1 MSKKIDIQTD
11 KEQTKDDSTYD
22 HIIKYT
28 GLFGGVQGLTMLMS
42 IVRNKIGAVLLG
54 PAGLALI
61 NIYNN
66 VTRLINES
74 TNFGISFSAI
84 KHIAEL
90 YDTNDME
97 RIAKFACTVRTWS
110 LLTAL
115 FGTLICLTFAPW
127 ISLWT
132 FENYDY
138 TTTFMLLA
146 PIVGLMSL
154 MGGELAI
161 LKGTKRL
168 KKIALIS
175 VFSALSMLVV
185 CTICYILFHIDGI
198 VLALLL
204 SNIII
209 FAIYLHYSNQ
219 VIPWKSSIR
228 SAAVIKSGVPMVVL
242 GVGYI
247 IAGIFG
253 QGAEYVIRTLIL
265 HFGKLEDVGLY
276 NSGYILAISYA
287 SIIFSAIEADF
298 FPRLSASGN
307 NLQRQNQ
314 TINQQIEV
322 CTLLISPILVLFV
335 LAMPLVVRALFT
347 TEFMASVPMAICAIL
362 FMFFKALTLPVA
374 YLPLAKGDSKIYMLT
389 ELIYDIFV
397 ALAVPYA
404 FKYWGLMG
412 AGSALSVG
420 GFLDMLIIH
429 SFYRYRY
436 HYRFNKAKLGI
447 YFIQF
452 ILLLSVIL
460 LSLQAPSLYKWIG
473 GVLAFILTLYISLHI
488 LSKETNIISTLKKKL
503 RRK

>member
-90 YDTNDME
+90 YDTGDME

-198 VLALLL
+198 EHQNK
-204 SNIII
+204 SI
-209 FAIYLHYSNQ
+209 FSQ
-219 VIPWKSSIR
+219 SIR
-228 SAAVIKSGVPMVVL
+228 KRTWKAWSTSTSQQVFLLICVVL
-242 GVGYI
+242 I
-247 IAGIFG
+247 
-253 QGAEYVIRTLIL
+253 
-265 HFGKLEDVGLY
+265 
-276 NSGYILAISYA
+276 
-287 SIIFSAIEADF
+287 
-298 FPRLSASGN
+298 P
-307 NLQRQNQ
+307 
-314 TINQQIEV
+314 
-322 CTLLISPILVLFV
+322 
-335 LAMPLVVRALFT
+335 
-347 TEFMASVPMAICAIL
+347 
-362 FMFFKALTLPVA
+362 
-374 YLPLAKGDSKIYMLT
+374 
-389 ELIYDIFV
+389 
-397 ALAVPYA
+397 
-404 FKYWGLMG
+404 
-412 AGSALSVG
+412 
-420 GFLDMLIIH
+420 
-429 SFYRYRY
+429 
-436 HYRFNKAKLGI
+436 
-447 YFIQF
+447 
-452 ILLLSVIL
+452 
-460 LSLQAPSLYKWIG
+460 
-473 GVLAFILTLYISLHI
+473 
-488 LSKETNIISTLKKKL
+488 
-503 RRK
+503 

>member
-1 MSKKIDIQTD
+1 MESR
-11 KEQTKDDSTYD
+11 KDDSTYD

-42 IVRNKIGAVLLG
+42 IVRNKIAAVLLG

-90 YDTNDME
+90 HDTND
-97 RIAKFACTVRTWS
+97 RDAVAAFACTVRTWS

-115 FGTLICLTFAPW
+115 FGTLVGLAFAPW

-138 TTTFMLLA
+138 TSTFMLLA
-146 PIVGLMSL
+146 PIVGIMSL

-161 LKGTKRL
+161 LKGTKQL

-185 CTICYILFHIDGI
+185 CTICYVLFHVGGI

-204 SNIII
+204 SNAII
-209 FAIYLHYSNQ
+209 FCIYLHYSNQ
-219 VIPWKSSIR
+219 VVPWKSSLR
-228 SAAVIKSGVPMVVL
+228 SAAVIRSGIPMVVL
-242 GVGYI
+242 GIGYI

-265 HFGKLEDVGLY
+265 RFGELEDVGFY

-298 FPRLSASGN
+298 FPRLSASGSDI
-307 NLQRQNQ
+307 QRQNQ

-322 CTLLISPILVLFV
+322 CTLLISPILILFV
-335 LAMPLVVRALFT
+335 LAMPLVVRTLFT
-347 TEFMASVPMAICAIL
+347 NEFMQSVPMAICAIPY
-362 FMFFKALTLPVA
+362 MFFKALTLPVA
-374 YLPLAKGDSKIYMLT
+374 YLPLAKGDSKMYMFT
-389 ELIYDIFV
+389 ELLYDIFI
-397 ALAVPYA
+397 ALAVP
-404 FKYWGLMG
+404 FSFRLWGLMG
-412 AGSALSVG
+412 AGTALAAG
-420 GFLDMLIIH
+420 GLFDMIIIH
-429 SFYRYRY
+429 SVYRHRY
-436 HYRFNKAKLGI
+436 HYRFNHSKLLT
-447 YFIQF
+447 YLLQF
-452 ILLLSVIL
+452 VLLAFSILIALLSAPVFKF
-460 LSLQAPSLYKWIG
+460 SLGAVL
-473 GVLAFILTLYISLHI
+473 LAFSVGISYRIL
-488 LSKETNIISTLKKKL
+488 KRETKIISKIKEKLKKKSQ
-503 RRK
+503 